1 MEGSAPGGGVGGN
14 GSDTGL
20 DCGVWETG
28 RTNEPGPNGA
38 GPCREEIMQKKC
50 EDCGVWADEEYILD
64 MDGVELCVLCVHQLQ
79 VSSESHETEGVAE

>member
-1 MEGSAPGGGVGGN
+1 
-14 GSDTGL
+14 
-20 DCGVWETG
+20 
-28 RTNEPGPNGA
+28 
-38 GPCREEIMQKKC
+38 MQKKC